1 MADNSD
7 GSSKPDGQRGHEPD
21 SPRPARVRQQAS
33 QPLTAD
39 APPGKTPVGE
49 LIKVTGS
56 GLSGPFVR
64 RPVMTVL
71 LTLSAIVAGIA
82 TYGKLAVND
91 LPAVDYPVINVSC
104 SYPGANPTTMA
115 NNIATPLEKQFLQIP
130 GLDIVTSSSTQSNTS
145 LTLQFNLSK
154 SITDAAT
161 DVQAAIQRATGKLPV
176 DLPSPPTFTKTNPN
190 DQAIY
195 LLGLLSD
202 TMTDGD
208 LYKYA
213 STAVQQRIAILPG
226 VSQVNVY
233 GVQAA
238 IRIKADPAALAS
250 RGLTMDD
257 LANAIKAGTV
267 YSGAGQF
274 DGPHRTFV
282 LLPNGQIDQAE
293 GYRNLIVARNRDGS
307 PVFLRDVSDVKQSVQ
322 DERLSRT
329 FWARGFSPP
338 GSVVVLAV
346 SRQAGANAVEVAKSV
361 KALFPELRASL
372 PGSITLVPIFDRS
385 QSIVSSVADVQW
397 TLVIA
402 FVLVVL
408 VIYVFLG
415 RATDTLIPAVA
426 LPLSLFITVT
436 VMYMLDYS
444 INNLTLMALT
454 LAIGFLVD
462 DAIVFLENVV
472 RRAEHG
478 ESILKATYNSAG
490 EISFTIL
497 SMTLSLAAV
506 FIPLVFLP
514 GLLGRIFREFSVT
527 IIVAIL
533 ASGLVSL
540 TLTPLM
546 CARILGERKAGH
558 KRTRME
564 GWTGEFIQRVI
575 ASYGRAL
582 DKFLDRAWLTIP
594 IILLCFVGLWFFFT
608 HLPFTLLPPG
618 DSGFIRGVF
627 IAQEGSSPAQMRAYQ
642 QLVNQKLQED
652 PNIAQF
658 FTLAGFSSRTA
669 GSQALIFGFLKPK
682 DQRPPIDQCILQ
694 LQKSIGTIPGVTA
707 VLQPNPVLQINV
719 GVTNQT
725 QGQYAYTVSGI
736 VPDDV
741 YGAADQL
748 MAKLRTFKGFATVR
762 SDFYNNTPNLT
773 VDIDRERA
781 ATYGVSTAAVESLL
795 RTAYSQN
802 YVYLIKQPDDQ
813 YQVIL
818 EVDDNERA
826 TPGDLNNLYV
836 RGTTPTGA
844 GNPTN
849 ATGSSGAGATP
860 SGVGVTPGQAVTTGT
875 ASNLVPLRAVTS
887 TRQVVGPQAVNHFN
901 QFTSVTI
908 NFNLLPN
915 VAIGDATT
923 FIENA
928 FAQVRQQ
935 YPGVQATFQG
945 EALVFRQLF
954 SALPLLLISAIFV
967 MYVILG
973 ILYESY
979 VHPITVLFP
988 AIVPAVVGGLFTLW
1002 LFGSTLSLYSVI
1014 GLFLLLGIVKKNGI
1028 MVVDFALQRID
1039 EGWDLRSAI
1048 HEASIERFRPIMMTT
1063 LAALMGAVPLA
1074 VGFGSDASSRRPLGL
1089 VIVGGLILSQ
1099 MVTLFITPVIYLWL
1113 EWFQE
1118 HVLDRVPFLRS
1129 AHTHHEGEAIPPS
1142 DVGQPAPVAS

>member
-1 MADNSD
+1 MDRSD
-7 GSSKPDGQRGHEPD
+7 QHDGAGNDEHD
-21 SPRPARVRQQAS
+21 SPSSAPDRRRSPPAT
-33 QPLTAD
+33 PD
-39 APPGKTPVGE
+39 AK
-49 LIKVTGS
+49 LIQVSGS
-56 GLSGPFVR
+56 GLSGPFIR

-71 LTLSAIVAGIA
+71 LTLSVIVAGIG

-91 LPAVDYPVINVSC
+91 LPAVDYPIIQVTC
-104 SYPGANPTTMA
+104 SYPGANPSTMA

-130 GLDIVTSSSTQSNTS
+130 GLDLITSASTQSNTS

-161 DVQAAIQRATGKLPV
+161 DVQAAIQRATGKLPI

-190 DQAIY
+190 DQAVY

-202 TMTDGD
+202 TLTDGD

-226 VSQVNVY
+226 VSQVGVY
-233 GVQAA
+233 GVQGA
-238 IRIKADPAALAS
+238 IRIKADPAALAA
-250 RGLTMDD
+250 RGLTMED
-257 LANAIKAGTV
+257 LSRAIQAGTV

-282 LLPNGQIDQAE
+282 LQPNGQIDAAE
-293 GYRNLIVARNRDGS
+293 GYRNLIVARNKDNA
-307 PVFLRDVSDVKQSVQ
+307 PVFLRDVADVRQSVQ

-329 FWARGFSPP
+329 FWVRGFNPP

-346 SRQAGANAVEVAKSV
+346 SRQAGANAVEVANSV

-372 PGSITLVPIFDRS
+372 PGSITLVPVFDRS
-385 QSIVSSVADVQW
+385 QSIVNSVHDVQF

-408 VIYVFLG
+408 VIYAFLG
-415 RATDTLIPAVA
+415 RATDTLIPVVA
-426 LPLSLFITVT
+426 LPLSLLLTVAA
-436 VMYMLDYS
+436 MYMFGYS

-478 ESILKATYNSAG
+478 ESIVKAAFNSAG

-546 CARILGERKAGH
+546 CARMLGERTAGH

-564 GWTGEFIQRVI
+564 KWTGDFIKRVI
-575 ASYGRAL
+575 AAYGRAL
-582 DKFLDRAWLTIP
+582 DKFLDRAWLTVP
-594 IILLCFVGLWFFFT
+594 ILATCILGLWFFFT

-618 DSGFIRGVF
+618 DSGFVRGVF

-642 QLVNQKLQED
+642 QQVNEKLKQD

-669 GSQALIFGFLKPK
+669 ASQALIFGFLKPQN
-682 DQRPPIDQCILQ
+682 QRPPIDQCILQ
-694 LQKSIGTIPGVTA
+694 LQKSIGSIPGIAA

-719 GVTNQT
+719 GATNQT
-725 QGQYAYTVSGI
+725 QGQYAYTISGI

-748 MAKLRTFKGFATVR
+748 MAKLRNFKGFASVR
-762 SDFYNNTPNLT
+762 SDYYNSTPNLT

-781 ATYGVSTAAVESLL
+781 ATYGVSTAAVENLL

-802 YVYLIKQPDDQ
+802 YVYLIKEPDDQ

-818 EVDDNERA
+818 EVKDNERA
-826 TPGDLNNLYV
+826 RPADLDNLYV
-836 RGTTPTGA
+836 RSDTGA
-844 GNPTN
+844 TVSP
-849 ATGSSGAGATP
+849 GSSSGGAIAT
-860 SGVGVTPGQAVTTGT
+860 TTGI

-887 TRQVVGPQAVNHFN
+887 TKQVVGPQAVNHFD

-915 VAIGDATT
+915 VAIGDATK
-923 FIENA
+923 FIETSY
-928 FAQVRQQ
+928 AQVHQQ
-935 YPGVQATFQG
+935 FPGVQATFQG

-954 SALPLLLISAIFV
+954 SALPALLIAAIFV

-988 AIVPAVVGGLFTLW
+988 AIVPAIVGGLFTLW
-1002 LFGSTLSLYSVI
+1002 IFGSTLSLYSVI
-1014 GLFLLLGIVKKNGI
+1014 GLFLLIGIVKKNGI

-1074 VGFGSDASSRRPLGL
+1074 LGFGSDGSSRRPLGL
-1089 VIVGGLILSQ
+1089 VIVGGLIFSQ
-1099 MVTLFITPVIYLWL
+1099 MITLFVTPVIYLWL

-1129 AHTHHEGEAIPPS
+1129 AHTHHEGETPGEQG
-1142 DVGQPAPVAS
+1142 VGDGRLPAPAAAR

>member
-1 MADNSD
+1 MAQADQ
-7 GSSKPDGQRGHEPD
+7 PDGAGNHKQD
-21 SPRPARVRQQAS
+21 SPSHAAKDRRQSAKL
-33 QPLTAD
+33 PTAD
-39 APPGKTPVGE
+39 ARSKATPGAK
-49 LIKVTGS
+49 LIQVSGS
-56 GLSGPFVR
+56 GLSGPFIR

-71 LTLSAIVAGIA
+71 LTLSVIVAGIA
-82 TYGKLAVND
+82 TYNKLAVND
-91 LPAVDYPVINVSC
+91 LPAVDYPVIQVTC

-130 GLDIVTSSSTQSNTS
+130 GLDIITSASTQANTS
-145 LTLQFNLSK
+145 FTLQFSLSK
-154 SITDAAT
+154 SIVDAAT

-190 DQAIY
+190 DQSIY

-202 TMTDGD
+202 TLTDGD

-213 STAVQQRIAILPG
+213 STAVAQRIAILPG
-226 VSQVNVY
+226 VSQVNIY
-233 GVQAA
+233 GVQSA
-238 IRIKADPAALAS
+238 IRIKADPAGLAS

-257 LANAIKAGTV
+257 LSRAIQAGTV
-267 YSGAGQF
+267 YSGAGQL
-274 DGPHRTFV
+274 DGAHRTFV
-282 LLPNGQIDQAE
+282 LQPNGQIDQAE
-293 GYRNLIVARNRDGS
+293 GYRNLIVARNKDGS
-307 PVFLRDVSDVKQSVQ
+307 PVYLRDVAEVRQSVQ

-329 FWARGFSPP
+329 FWMRGFNPP

-346 SRQAGANAVEVAKSV
+346 SRQAGANAVEVANSV

-372 PGSITLVPIFDRS
+372 PGSITLVPVFDRS
-385 QSIVSSVADVQW
+385 QSIVNSVADVKF

-402 FVLVVL
+402 FMLVVM

-415 RATDTLIPAVA
+415 RATDTLIPVVA
-426 LPLSLFITVT
+426 LPLSLLVTFT
-436 VMYMLDYS
+436 VMYMLNFS

-478 ESILKATYNSAG
+478 ESIVKAAYNTAG

-514 GLLGRIFREFSVT
+514 GLLGRIFREFSAT
-527 IIVAIL
+527 IIIAIL

-546 CARILGERKAGH
+546 CARILGEHKAGH

-564 GWTGEFIQRVI
+564 KWTGDFIKRVI
-575 ASYGRAL
+575 AAYGRAL
-582 DKFLDRAWLTIP
+582 DKFLDRAWLTVP
-594 IILLCFVGLWFFFT
+594 ILLGCIVGLWFFFT

-618 DSGFIRGVF
+618 DSGFVRGVF
-627 IAQEGSSPAQMRAYQ
+627 IAQEGSSPAEMHAYQ
-642 QLVNQKLQED
+642 QQVNQKLKDD

-658 FTLAGFSSRTA
+658 FTLAGFAARTA
-669 GSQALIFGFLKPK
+669 SSQGLVFGFLKPRS
-682 DQRPPIDQCILQ
+682 QRPPIEQCIPQ
-694 LQKSIGTIPGVTA
+694 LQKSISSIPGITA
-707 VLQPNPVLQINV
+707 ILQPNPVLQINV

-725 QGQYAYTVSGI
+725 QGQYAYTLSGI
-736 VPDDV
+736 VLDEV
-741 YGAADQL
+741 YTAADQL
-748 MAKLRTFKGFATVR
+748 MNKLREFKGFATVR
-762 SDFYNNTPNLT
+762 SDYYNNTPNLT

-781 ATYGVSTAAVESLL
+781 ATYGVSTSAVESLL

-802 YVYLIKQPDDQ
+802 YVYLIKQPEDQ

-818 EVDDNERA
+818 EVQDNERA
-826 TPGDLNNLYV
+826 RPADLDNLYV
-836 RGTTPTGA
+836 RSNSGGTTSA
-844 GNPTN
+844 
-849 ATGSSGAGATP
+849 SGAGGGGIT
-860 SGVGVTPGQAVTTGT
+860 TTTGT
-875 ASNLVPLRAVTS
+875 AANLVPLRAVTS
-887 TRQVVGPQAVNHFN
+887 TKQIVGPQAVNHLN

-915 VAIGDATT
+915 VAIGDATKY
-923 FIENA
+923 IEDS
-928 FAQVRQQ
+928 FAQVQRQF
-935 YPGVQATFQG
+935 PTVQATFQG

-954 SALPLLLISAIFV
+954 QSLPLLLLSAIFV

-988 AIVPAVVGGLFTLW
+988 AIVPAVVGGLCTLW
-1002 LFGSTLSLYSVI
+1002 IFGSTLSLYSVI

-1028 MVVDFALQRID
+1028 LVVDFALKRID
-1039 EGWDLRSAI
+1039 EGLSLREAI
-1048 HEASIERFRPIMMTT
+1048 HEASLERFRPIMMTT
-1063 LAALMGAVPLA
+1063 FAALMGALPLA
-1074 VGFGSDASSRRPLGL
+1074 IGFGSDASSRRPLGL
-1089 VIVGGLILSQ
+1089 VIVGGLIFSQ
-1099 MVTLFITPVIYLWL
+1099 LITLFVTPVIYLWL

-1118 HVLDRVPFLRS
+1118 HVLDKVPFLRS
-1129 AHTHHEGEAIPPS
+1129 AHTHHEGETEPHPS
-1142 DVGQPAPVAS
+1142 GTGDGELEPIGAH

>member
-1 MADNSD
+1 MAGSD
-7 GSSKPDGQRGHEPD
+7 QHDGAGDHEHDD
-21 SPRPARVRQQAS
+21 SPYPAKDRQHRA
-33 QPLTAD
+33 QPVTGAVAPTL
-39 APPGKTPVGE
+39 PPGAALVQVK
-49 LIKVTGS
+49 GS
-56 GLSGPFVR
+56 GLSGPFIR

-71 LTLSAIVAGIA
+71 LTLSVIVAGVA
-82 TYGKLAVND
+82 TYNKLAVND
-91 LPAVDYPVINVSC
+91 LPAVDYPVIQVTC

-130 GLDIVTSSSTQSNTS
+130 GLDIITSASAQGNTQF
-145 LTLQFNLSK
+145 TLQFDLSK
-154 SITDAAT
+154 SIIDAAT
-161 DVQAAIQRATGKLPV
+161 DVQAAIQRATGRLPI
-176 DLPSPPTFTKTNPN
+176 DLPSPPTFSKTNPN

-195 LLGLLSD
+195 LIGLLSD
-202 TMTDGD
+202 TLTDGD

-213 STAVQQRIAILPG
+213 STAVAQRIAILPG
-226 VSQVNVY
+226 VSQVNIY

-238 IRIKADPAALAS
+238 IRIKADPAGLAS

-257 LANAIKAGTV
+257 LASAIKAGTV

-274 DGPHRTFV
+274 DGAHRTFV

-307 PVFLRDVSDVKQSVQ
+307 PVYLRDVAAVHQSVQ

-329 FWARGFSPP
+329 FWMRGFNPP

-346 SRQAGANAVEVAKSV
+346 SRQAGANAVQVAKSV
-361 KALFPELRASL
+361 RALFPEIRASL
-372 PGSITLVPIFDRS
+372 PGSITLVPVFDRS
-385 QSIVSSVADVQW
+385 QSIVDSVQDVKL

-402 FVLVVL
+402 FILVVM

-415 RATDTLIPAVA
+415 RATDTLIPVVA
-426 LPLSLFITVT
+426 LPLSVLLTFA
-436 VMYMLDYS
+436 VMYALNFS

-478 ESILKATYNSAG
+478 ESIIKAAFNTAG

-514 GLLGRIFREFSVT
+514 GLLGRIFREFSIT

-546 CARILGERKAGH
+546 CARMLREHKPGH
-558 KRTRME
+558 KRARME
-564 GWTGEFIQRVI
+564 RWTGDFIKRVI
-575 ASYGRAL
+575 AGYGRAL
-582 DKFLDRAWLTIP
+582 DKFLDRAWLAVP
-594 IILLCFVGLWFFFT
+594 ILIGCIIALWFFLT

-627 IAQEGSSPAQMRAYQ
+627 IAQEGSSPAQMHAYQ
-642 QLVNQKLQED
+642 QEVNEKLKND
-652 PNIAQF
+652 PNVAQF
-658 FTLAGFSSRTA
+658 FTLAGLASRSASSQ
-669 GSQALIFGFLKPK
+669 GLIFCFLKPRS
-682 DQRPPIDQCILQ
+682 QRSPIEQCVLQ
-694 LQKSIGTIPGVTA
+694 LQKSVGTVPGITG
-707 VLQPNPVLQINV
+707 VLTPSPVLQINV
-719 GVTNQT
+719 GATQQT
-725 QGQYAYTVSGI
+725 QGQYAFTLNGI
-736 VPDDV
+736 VPGDV
-741 YGAADQL
+741 YAVADQL
-748 MAKLRTFKGFATVR
+748 MTKLKEFKGFASVR
-762 SDFYNNTPNLT
+762 SDYYNKTPNLT

-781 ATYGVSTAAVESLL
+781 ATYGVSTSAVQSLL

-802 YVYLIKQPDDQ
+802 YVYLIKQPEDQ

-818 EVDDNERA
+818 EVKDSERA
-826 TPGDLNNLYV
+826 QPSDLNDLYV
-836 RGTTPTGA
+836 RSNTG
-844 GNPTN
+844 GNFSASGSGGGNIAT
-849 ATGSSGAGATP
+849 TGSS
-860 SGVGVTPGQAVTTGT
+860 TT
-875 ASNLVPLRAVTS
+875 NLVPLRAVTS
-887 TRQVVGPQAVNHFN
+887 TKQVVGPLAVNHFN
-901 QFTSVTI
+901 QFTSVTL

-915 VAIGDATT
+915 VAIGDATK
-923 FIENA
+923 FIEDS
-928 FAQVRQQ
+928 FAQVQQ
-935 YPGVQATFQG
+935 QFPTVQATFQG

-954 SALPLLLISAIFV
+954 KALPLLLLAAIFV

-979 VHPITVLFP
+979 VHPVTVLFP

-1002 LFGSTLSLYSVI
+1002 AFGSSLSLYSVI

-1028 MVVDFALQRID
+1028 LVVDFALKRID
-1039 EGWDLRSAI
+1039 EGLGLREAI
-1048 HEASIERFRPIMMTT
+1048 HEASLERFRPIMMTT

-1074 VGFGSDASSRRPLGL
+1074 LGFGHDASARRPLGL
-1089 VIVGGLILSQ
+1089 VIVGGLIFSQ
-1099 MVTLFITPVIYLWL
+1099 LVTLFVTPVIYLWL

-1118 HVLDRVPFLRS
+1118 HVLDKVPFLRS
-1129 AHTHHEGEAIPPS
+1129 AHMHHEGER
-1142 DVGQPAPVAS
+1142 VQHPAGTGDGELEPAGTP